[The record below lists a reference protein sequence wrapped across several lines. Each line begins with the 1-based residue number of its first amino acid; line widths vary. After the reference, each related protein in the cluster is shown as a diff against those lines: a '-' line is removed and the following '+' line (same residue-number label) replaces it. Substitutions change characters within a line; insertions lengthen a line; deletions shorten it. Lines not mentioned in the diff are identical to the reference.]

1 MPNLLTRFQKT
12 VVGSNKKIGDYL
24 SKIDVSG
31 DFKRVTDIEVI
42 IASWS
47 NILVTPKRTYQFDPE
62 YGSDL
67 YKMVFEPS
75 DDTTIDAITD
85 EVVGALSLYDDR
97 AIIKDIN
104 VNFLSNMKGFNIAI
118 DVEYEGA
125 KGELEVVIDENAYF
139 KFLEVADLEPTT

>member
-31 DFKRVTDIEVI
+31 DFKRISDIEVI

-47 NILVTPKRTYQFDPE
+47 NILITPKRTYQFDPE

-75 DDTTIDAITD
+75 DDTTVDAIID

-97 AIIKDIN
+97 AIIKDIT
-104 VNFLSNMKGFNIAI
+104 VNFLSNLKGFDIAI
-118 DVEYEGA
+118 DVEYQGA

-139 KFLEVADLEPTT
+139 KFFEVADTEATT